1 MLRTRLTN
9 ARFLTMD
16 PDHPVAH
23 DLGIWRSRIVGLD
36 EAVTSLP
43 AREVID
49 LQGAT
54 VLPGFIDAHVH
65 LAWTGLKADTV
76 SIAGRTR
83 IEDVLAVVARAAD
96 RAGPP
101 GGWLTIAGYDQRAL
115 GRHLTAP
122 ELDTVSA
129 GRKVFL
135 LHDSGHGCVVNSAV
149 LDLLPA
155 GIPHENGFLAEGAMG
170 AARALRLPYS
180 QRELAE
186 AIGRAARTALSE
198 GVTACAEAGIGGALF
213 GHSPV
218 ELGAY
223 QLAREEGL
231 LPLRVQLMVAADRL
245 GPVAAHR
252 DDGIPRALD
261 LGLRTGFGDD
271 RLSVGALKVYT
282 DGGMMARTAALSRPY
297 EGLDHAGQLQDDPG
311 VLADTIVAGHLAG
324 WQLAVHAI
332 GDRAADLGSVVRIL
346 PGSRSLART
355 LAALSS
361 VGMAPPCLPPP
372 PCDRTHQTPLPDP
385 ARSKRQT
392 LALDALERAQRL
404 RPRPGARHRIEHA
417 GLIRPDQLPRFAR
430 LGVSAVVQP
439 SFLRHFGDDYAAVM
453 GAERAPW
460 LYRGRA
466 FLDHGIPLVGS
477 SDRPVTDGSPLRAV
491 QFMVERTS
499 GSGQVIGPDEGVT
512 VDEALRAYTV
522 AGAFACHWEDTL
534 GSLTPGKAA
543 DLVVLGDDPRRVG
556 PSRIGDIEVV
566 ATYVDGGEAGSNRSL
581 PDWT

>member
-1 MLRTRLTN
+1 MLCTRLTN

-16 PDHPVAH
+16 PDRPVAH
-23 DLGIWRSRIVGLD
+23 DLGIWRGRIVGLD

-54 VLPGFIDAHVH
+54 VLPGFVDAHVH
-65 LAWTGLKADTV
+65 LAWAGLKENTP
-76 SIAGRTR
+76 SIAGLARTD
-83 IEDVLAVVARAAD
+83 DVLAVVAEAVARE
-96 RAGPP
+96 GPP
-101 GGWLTIAGYDQRAL
+101 GAWVSVAGYDQRAL
-115 GRHLTAP
+115 GRHLTAA
-122 ELDTVSA
+122 ELDTVSH
-129 GRKVFL
+129 GHKVFL

-149 LDLLPA
+149 LGLLPA
-155 GIPHENGFLAEGAMG
+155 SVPHGNGFLAEGAMG
-170 AARALRLPYS
+170 AARALRPPHS

-186 AIGRAARTALSE
+186 AIGRAGRTCLAE
-198 GVTACAEAGIGGALF
+198 GITACAEAGIGGTLF

-223 QLAREEGL
+223 QLAREQGL
-231 LPLRVQLMVAADRL
+231 LPLRVQLMVAAERL
-245 GPVAAHR
+245 RTAAGHEA
-252 DDGIPRALD
+252 DGIPRALD
-261 LGLRTGFGDD
+261 LGLRTGFGDS
-271 RLSVGALKVYT
+271 RLSVGALKIYT
-282 DGGMMARTAALSRPY
+282 DGGMMARTAALGAPY
-297 EGLDHAGQLQDDPG
+297 EGLDHSGQLQDDPD
-311 VLADTIVAGHLAG
+311 VLTEAIVDGHLAG

-332 GDRAADLGSVVRIL
+332 GDRAA
-346 PGSRSLART
+346 
-355 LAALSS
+355 
-361 VGMAPPCLPPP
+361 
-372 PCDRTHQTPLPDP
+372 Q
-385 ARSKRQT
+385 

-439 SFLRHFGDDYAAVM
+439 NFLRRFGDDYAAIM
-453 GAERAPW
+453 GEERAPW

-491 QFMVERTS
+491 QFMVERAS
-499 GSGQVIGPDEGVT
+499 ESGQLIGPDEGVT

-522 AGAFACHWEDTL
+522 AGAYACHWEEHV
-534 GSLTPGKAA
+534 GSLAPGKSA
-543 DLVVLGDDPRRVG
+543 DLVVLGDDPRRVD

-566 ATYVDGGEAGSNRSL
+566 ATYVDGSPAEKTAPASAS
-581 PDWT
+581 PHWTRK